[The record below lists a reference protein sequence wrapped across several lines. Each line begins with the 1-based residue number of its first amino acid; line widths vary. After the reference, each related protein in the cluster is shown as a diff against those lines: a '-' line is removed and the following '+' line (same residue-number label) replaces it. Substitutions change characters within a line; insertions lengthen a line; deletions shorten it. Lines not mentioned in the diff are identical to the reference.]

1 MKKLPFYIALLLLG
15 SCSALQEES
24 VDPDAG
30 AEITLDVSLAD
41 APTKATYTA
50 EDNGLKCTWAAGD
63 SISVISLHNGVIAT
77 VDVFTTTNGGRTAAF
92 SGRYT
97 GKFTDPVIALYPVV
111 KGSQQ
116 QGYYSQT
123 LPGHTSGMIKVKK
136 GESVLH
142 FSPEK
147 NYTFSQGSNA
157 SYAHIAQSEVMTGT
171 VDLNT
176 NGGAVSMQK
185 RTAVLKVN
193 VSGIPASEKVR
204 SLTLRVVG
212 GTPFTNQSATLSL
225 ASPASTWTA
234 EQPCDS
240 TTLNLGNI
248 QYGMSSGFVCENG
261 TLTAYVPVFPN
272 SATPALQGDAVRTLK
287 VAVNTDLSRYAA
299 QKEIPAKAGADYAY
313 SLTCGTLSQVSATAA
328 WAGDVDPTLT
338 HWLRTIHTLADV
350 DAAAEAMKAGILS
363 STSNLISIT
372 GTTYYVSNNGNDG
385 NSGLSPAS
393 PIKTLAKVND
403 LTLQPGDGVLFRRGD
418 LWRGQVKV
426 KDGVT
431 YSAYGSGDKPRIYN
445 SLDARTGTWTEM
457 SGHPHIYRYSQPID
471 HAHDV
476 GNLVFNNGDDGCAYK
491 VVPIRDRAG
500 NTFYEDTSHVFNGWQ
515 SLYRDRDMYHDPQ
528 SGYVYLYST
537 GGNPYKRW
545 NSIEAALKGNTFDG
559 YNDGKTPY
567 ISFTVDNI
575 CIKYTG
581 SHGVGAGHV
590 KNLTVTN
597 CEIAWIGGSL
607 QNDDHL
613 NPPTKDYF
621 MYSRPVRYGNGVE
634 IWGTCKSFKVEN
646 NYIRQ
651 VYDAAISPQ
660 YSTDNTS
667 FNELYCEDVNF
678 VNNLIEKC
686 VYAVEY
692 WFSVPSEK
700 DEVSG
705 FRNFLIRGNIMR
717 MAGPYGWGYQ
727 RFNKETPTLIQAGE
741 TNHHTHSVNFRVEGN
756 ILDRGKPQLV
766 RFNAGNPAWLPECR
780 ANVYLSEDD
789 KHWGNILEAN
799 PKKITL

>member
-147 NYTFSQGSNA
+147 DYAFAQGSNA
-157 SYAHIAQSEVMTGT
+157 SYAHIPQSEVMTGT
-171 VDLNT
+171 VDLNV
-176 NGGAVSMQK
+176 NGGAVCMQK

-193 VSGIPASEKVR
+193 VSGIPASEKIR

-234 EQPCDS
+234 EHPCDS
-240 TTLNLGNI
+240 TTLTLGAV
-248 QYGMSSGFVCENG
+248 QYGLGAGFVCENG

-272 SATPALQGDAVRTLK
+272 SATPALQGDAARILRVT
-287 VAVNTDLSRYAA
+287 VNTDLFRYAA

-313 SLTCGTLSQVSATAA
+313 SLTCGTLSQVTATATWSGYA
-328 WAGDVDPTLT
+328 DPQLT
-338 HWLRTIHTLADV
+338 HWLQTIHTLADV
-350 DAAAEAMKAGILS
+350 DAAAEAMKTGILNS
-363 STSNLISIT
+363 ASELGSIT
-372 GTTYYVSNNGNDG
+372 GNTYYVANNGNDG

-393 PIKTLAKVND
+393 PIKTLGRVNG
-403 LTLQPGDGVLFRRGD
+403 LELQPGDGVLFRRGD
-418 LWRGQVKV
+418 LWRGRVTL

-431 YSAYGSGDKPRIYN
+431 YSAYGDGDKPRIYN
-445 SLDARTGTWTEM
+445 SHDARTGSWTQI
-457 SGHPHIYRYSQPID
+457 SGHPHIYKYSQPID
-471 HAHDV
+471 HAQDV

-491 VVPIRDRAG
+491 VIPIRDRAG
-500 NTFYEDTSHVFNGWQ
+500 NTFYEDTTHVFNGWQ
-515 SLYRDRDMYHDPQ
+515 DLYRDRDMYHDPQ
-528 SGYVYLYST
+528 SGYLYLYST
-537 GGNPYKRW
+537 GGNPKTRW
-545 NSIEAALKGNTFDG
+545 SSIEACLKGNTFDG
-559 YNDGKTPY
+559 RNSGR
-567 ISFTVDNI
+567 ISCTIDNI

-581 SHGVGAGHV
+581 SHGVGTGNV
-590 KNLTVTN
+590 KDLTVTN
-597 CEIAWIGGSL
+597 CEIGWIGGSL
-607 QNDDHL
+607 QNDNHL
-613 NPPTKDYF
+613 EPPTQSNLI
-621 MYSRPVRYGNGVE
+621 YSRPVRYGNGVE
-634 IWGTCKSFKVEN
+634 IWGTCKSFRVAN
-646 NYIRQ
+646 NYIYQ

-660 YSTDNTS
+660 YKTESTAFNGLYFDNVS
-667 FNELYCEDVNF
+667 FVD
-678 VNNLIEKC
+678 NLIEKS
-686 VYAVEY
+686 VYAIEY
-692 WFSVPSEK
+692 WISVPYEK

-727 RFNKETPTLIQAGE
+727 RFNKETPTLIQTGDSHH
-741 TNHHTHSVNFRVEGN
+741 NHAVDFRIEGN
-756 ILDRGKPQLV
+756 IIDRGKPQLL
-766 RFNAGNPAWLPECR
+766 RIKAGNPSWLPECR
-780 ANVYLSEDD
+780 ANVYLQEGDRD
-789 KHWGNILEAN
+789 WGDVLETN
-799 PKKITL
+799 PKKIIL